1 MEIMCKIL
9 KKAYFAAILGK
20 PSVLNADQFGNAEI
34 YTIYSLAF
42 LAKIGVLVR

>member
-1 MEIMCKIL
+1 M